1 MKDSAIELRRDCDA
15 VMIPSGEKMRL
26 KKGSRAVV
34 SQALGGTITVITDS
48 GFLARIAGA
57 DADALGREL
66 APEVSA
72 PAADAPLESRV
83 WNALRTVYDPEI
95 PVDVVELGLV
105 YGVDIRPAAEGGSD
119 VVVRMTLTAPG
130 CGIGDVL
137 KDEVELLLRSIPG
150 IHRAAVE
157 WVWDPPWDM
166 SRMSEAAK
174 LQVGMF

>member
-1 MKDSAIELRRDCDA
+1 MENAIELTRDCEA
-15 VMIPSGEKMRL
+15 AMIPSGVKVLL
-26 KKGSRAVV
+26 KKGTRVVV
-34 SQALGGTITVITDS
+34 SQALGGAYTVITDA
-48 GFLARIAGA
+48 GYLARIAGA
-57 DADALGREL
+57 DADAIGQEPAL
-66 APEVSA
+66 AHSRTTTE
-72 PAADAPLESRV
+72 APLEARV

-105 YGVDIRPAAEGGSD
+105 YGVDIRPVEGGSD

-150 IHRAAVE
+150 VQRAAVE
-157 WVWDPPWDM
+157 WVWDPPWDL

>member
-1 MKDSAIELRRDCDA
+1 MKNAIELTRDCEA
-15 VMIPSGEKMRL
+15 AMIPSGVKVLL
-26 KKGSRAVV
+26 KKGTRVVV
-34 SQALGGTITVITDS
+34 SQALGGAYTVITDA
-48 GFLARIAGA
+48 GYLARIAGA
-57 DADALGREL
+57 DADAIGQEPAL
-66 APEVSA
+66 AHSRSA
-72 PAADAPLESRV
+72 AEAPLETRV

-105 YGVDIRPAAEGGSD
+105 YGVDIRPVEGGSD

-150 IHRAAVE
+150 VQRAAVE
-157 WVWDPPWDM
+157 WVWDPPWDL

>member
-1 MKDSAIELRRDCDA
+1 MKNAIELTRDCEA
-15 VMIPSGEKMRL
+15 AMIPSGVKVLL
-26 KKGSRAVV
+26 KKGTPVVV
-34 SQALGGTITVITDS
+34 SQALGSAYTVIT
-48 GFLARIAGA
+48 GAGYLARITGA
-57 DADALGREL
+57 DADAIGQEPAL
-66 APEVSA
+66 APSR
-72 PAADAPLESRV
+72 PAADAPLEARV
-83 WNALRTVYDPEI
+83 WDALRAVYDPEI

-105 YGVDIRPAAEGGSD
+105 YGVDVRPAEGGSD

-150 IHRAAVE
+150 VRRAAVE

>member
-1 MKDSAIELRRDCDA
+1 MKNAIELTRDCEA
-15 VMIPSGEKMRL
+15 AMIPSGVKVLL
-26 KKGSRAVV
+26 KKGARVVV
-34 SQALGGTITVITDS
+34 SQALGGAYTVVTDA
-48 GFLARIAGA
+48 GYLARISGV
-57 DADALGREL
+57 DADAIGQE
-66 APEVSA
+66 PA
-72 PAADAPLESRV
+72 PAPPSQSTADASLEGRV

-105 YGVDIRPAAEGGSD
+105 YGVDIRPAEGGSD

-137 KDEVELLLRSIPG
+137 KDEVELLLRSTPG
-150 IHRAAVE
+150 VRRAAVE